1 MNELSGGQK
10 QRVAIARA
18 LVKDPKIILADE
30 PTGNLDHD
38 SGEHIFKILKEIS
51 QNELVIVVSHDE
63 EAAKKYGDRIIKLA
77 YGKAVEDTGFEVE
90 EKPKEILMVKS
101 KLPFRHMIK
110 MAFRNLT
117 IKPFK
122 LVLTLIIWLLL

>member
-77 YGKAVEDTGFEVE
+77 YGKVVEDTGSEVE
-90 EKPKEILMVKS
+90 EKLKEILMVKS